1 MMRVDEIHRGDFRID
16 DSWNMTHFFVVLDC
30 DSNSKKDKQ
39 LVASS
44 DL

>member
-1 MMRVDEIHRGDFRID
+1 MMRVDEIHRGDSRID
-16 DSWNMTHFFVVLDC
+16 DSWNMTHFFRLDC